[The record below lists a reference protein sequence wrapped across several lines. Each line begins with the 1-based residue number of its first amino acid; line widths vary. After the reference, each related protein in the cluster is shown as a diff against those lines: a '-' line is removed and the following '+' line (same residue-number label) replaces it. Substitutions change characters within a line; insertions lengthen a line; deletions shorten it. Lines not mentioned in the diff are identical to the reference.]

1 MDYSKIDNI
10 TFEGIQFNDYPE
22 FTDAFI
28 DTANYEG
35 RKMTNAE
42 LDEINEDSEYVYQEL
57 MKYLY

>member
-28 DTANYEG
+28 DSADYEG
-35 RKMTNAE
+35 RKMTDTE
-42 LDEINEDSEYVYQEL
+42 LDEINEDSEYVYEQL